1 MAGNVAEPVSYKN
14 IEKNKTVYDPTKI
27 SDNQMYEWG
36 QTAMNN
42 GKVQP
47 DGRTIIGTS
56 PNGVKF
62 IGYLNDAGE
71 VTNFFPVL
79 N

>member
-1 MAGNVAEPVSYKN
+1 
-14 IEKNKTVYDPTKI
+14 
-27 SDNQMYEWG
+27 MYEWG

-42 GKVQP
+42 GKIQP